1 MHDVIHAKSYE
12 DSRSDMI
19 ILALDSGSDSSSA
32 ALRLPSGK
40 VFQNI
45 VEARHGHAERLA
57 SQIAEVMDE
66 ANCDFADVDYIAAGC
81 GPGSF
86 TGIRVCLAA
95 ATGLVLAGSAKPVGI
110 SLLDAILH
118 ESGQTDDDKPVV
130 AVLDS
135 RRNSVYALMSG
146 ESKIQDLTESDFDAL
161 TKAHP
166 DFQLRGVLPHDW
178 QDRLPHAESFRFVLP
193 SAKLVA
199 NLAAHQIMSGVPL
212 APLQAAYL
220 APPKL
225 GPQPKV
231 G

>member
-1 MHDVIHAKSYE
+1 MHDPINAKRY
-12 DSRSDMI
+12 DDTRSDMI

-32 ALRLPSGK
+32 ALRLPSGE
-40 VFQNI
+40 VYQNI

-57 SQIAEVMDE
+57 SQIADVMDE

-95 ATGLVLAGSAKPVGI
+95 ATGLVLAGAAKPVGI

-118 ESGQTDDDKPVV
+118 ESGQTHGDKPVL

-146 ESKIQDLTESDFDAL
+146 KSEIQDLTESDFDAL
-161 TKAHP
+161 IQANP
-166 DFQLRGVLPHDW
+166 DMQLRGVLPHDW
-178 QDRLPHAESFRFVLP
+178 QDRLSHAESFRSVLP
-193 SAKLVA
+193 SAELVA
-199 NLAAHQIMSGVPL
+199 NLAAHQIMSGLPL

-225 GPQPKV
+225 GPSPKA